1 MGNSSPSETGLI
13 KGCLNQIKRMFYWTL
28 GTFAVLIAIAVGIV
42 LWEEL
47 DRADRKKEEE
57 KILAAE
63 AKLEG
68 FETVTAYKA
77 HKKKIE
83 EQQEKIEEETEARS
97 FGFDNYEAYDSF
109 VWQEYSTRGERLSE
123 HKRLM
128 TAEAKEL
135 GFDSLAQ
142 YMDSRSRGVF
152 SRKKEKV
159 QAIQTVQSSMA
170 QQAEKRAREREE
182 KAERAAGK
190 EKLAQD
196 YGFETAAEY
205 QAFIDINPK
214 SAEIV

>member
-28 GTFAVLIAIAVGIV
+28 GTFAVLIAIVVGIM
-42 LWEEL
+42 LWEDL
-47 DRADRKKEEE
+47 DRAERTAERKKEEE

-68 FETVTAYKA
+68 FESVTAYKA

-128 TAEAKEL
+128 TAEAQEL

-142 YMDSRSRGVF
+142 YMDSRSRGV
-152 SRKKEKV
+152 
-159 QAIQTVQSSMA
+159 
-170 QQAEKRAREREE
+170 
-182 KAERAAGK
+182 
-190 EKLAQD
+190 
-196 YGFETAAEY
+196 
-205 QAFIDINPK
+205 
-214 SAEIV
+214 